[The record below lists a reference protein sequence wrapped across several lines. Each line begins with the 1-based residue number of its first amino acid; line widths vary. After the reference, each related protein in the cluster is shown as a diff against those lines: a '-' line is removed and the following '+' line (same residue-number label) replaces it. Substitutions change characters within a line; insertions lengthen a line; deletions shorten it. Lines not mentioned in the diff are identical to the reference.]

1 MLNVE
6 GLEVLAAAA
15 GVAAVVVE
23 VGEVEAAL
31 LGADVENMDERAA
44 AVGDAD
50 VVAIV
55 EGNK

>member
-23 VGEVEAAL
+23 VGEVETAL
-31 LGADVENMDERAA
+31 LGAEVETMDERAA
-44 AVGDAD
+44 VAGDAD
-50 VVAIV
+50 VVATV
-55 EGNK
+55 ESNT